1 MAKSLKRGLPAGL
14 LSLLLLTAGTTAHAQ
29 APKPS
34 SMEERLRAELR
45 NVTAQLQQARGEL
58 EQLKAAPAVK
68 AAAPAPARASVGL
81 QQELARSQSQLAE
94 ARAQRTAMVE
104 EQRRSAAAAQAA
116 TTSAEQYR
124 LAGDRLARG
133 ASQAATERLRLNQEL
148 AAQRA
153 TLAQC
158 ADKNAALYA
167 TAKDILHAYETL
179 DVLDVVRSRQ
189 PFAAQSRVKLE
200 QVAQQYGDQLYQGV
214 FDPRAPATTAASAA
228 APQ

>member
-1 MAKSLKRGLPAGL
+1 MAKSLKRGLPTVL
-14 LSLLLLTAGTTAHAQ
+14 LPLLLLTAGTTAHAQ

-68 AAAPAPARASVGL
+68 AAAPAPASVGL

-124 LAGDRLARG
+124 LAGDRLARA
-133 ASQAATERLRLNQEL
+133 ASQAATERLRLDQEL

-214 FDPRAPATTAASAA
+214 FDPRAPATTAAPAA